1 MSNFQYSKWLSTND
15 LRILDINKI
24 NKNKNMKPRT
34 NPIHSKFVDNIV
46 DVFKKFNFN
55 ENDFYGKG
63 GFNKIYKN
71 KSFILRITRKILN
84 NNNKLKELNKT
95 RNVENVVESVV
106 ENVVEVLEDLKEFN
120 EKDKYI
126 NIDYQKLS
134 EKILVKAI
142 KNNLSPHVYYFG
154 NININ
159 NFIHRY
165 MIMEA
170 YTMSL
175 DVFFK
180 NHEYLYIQ
188 NNYNYYKDYGDLMD
202 SVGFDLI
209 KIFEKLN
216 SINFVYYDV
225 KPENIVVNVNSI
237 GKIDLKLIDWDCE
250 YIDEIEWISNYENKE
265 YIVFLNLLIISYFVN
280 IFYKKKFL
288 KKILRNMYISI
299 KIITLYELLDY
310 LPKYRY
316 ILKHYFFGDCSF
328 NKNENQEN
336 QENQENEKLKK
347 LILYMINR
355 SL

>member
-1 MSNFQYSKWLSTND
+1 MNSKWLSTND
-15 LRILDINKI
+15 LRILDINKLETY
-24 NKNKNMKPRT
+24 KNIKPRK
-34 NPIHSKFVDNIV
+34 NPIHSNFVDKLI
-46 DVFKKFNFN
+46 DVFKKFNFE

-63 GFNKIYKN
+63 GFNKVYKN
-71 KSFILRITRKILN
+71 KRFILRISRKILN
-84 NNNKLKELNKT
+84 INNELKELNKT
-95 RNVENVVESVV
+95 KNVENVF
-106 ENVVEVLEDLKEFN
+106 EVLEDLKEFN

-126 NIDYQKLS
+126 NIDYQKLN

-142 KNNLSPHVYYFG
+142 KNNLSPSVYYFG

-170 YTMSL
+170 YNMSL
-175 DVFFK
+175 DIFFK
-180 NHEYLYIQ
+180 NYEFINIQ
-188 NNYNYYKDYGDLMD
+188 DNYGYYKDYGDLMD
-202 SVGFDLI
+202 SIGYDLI

-216 SINFVYYDV
+216 SINFVYYDI
-225 KPENIVVNVNSI
+225 KPENIVVNVNSS

-265 YIVFLNLLIISYFVN
+265 YIVFFNLLIISYFVN

-288 KKILRNMYISI
+288 KNILKKMYISI

-316 ILKHYFFGDCSF
+316 ILKHYFLEDCSF
-328 NKNENQEN
+328 NKNEN